1 MTWRDHEL
9 CGPAESFPDAFWG
22 PERMDA
28 EAWRELAAA
37 LETEAEVDAL
47 VSALA
52 GMREVVDVG
61 GGTGLLTR
69 AIAARTSVIVVEP
82 AAEQRAHLPRGI
94 TAIAGRAEKLPLG
107 DGDVDGAMATW
118 VLQYCDDPRRAVAEL
133 ARVARRRVAIVQA
146 APGNDLVA
154 VYNLEA
160 QIAGQPPAHHGFL
173 LAMAAEILEAAGFVV
188 SLEPVAIAVR
198 GEAAALADTLARLH
212 FASHP
217 MRSAMVAATQ
227 PVIAARLAD
236 HGALADDGVI
246 LRAMR

>member
-9 CGPAESFPDAFWG
+9 CGPAETFPASFWG

-37 LETEAEVDAL
+37 LETEAEVSAL
-47 VSALA
+47 TSALA
-52 GMREVVDVG
+52 GTSDVVDVG

-69 AIAARTSVIVVEP
+69 AIAARSSVTVIEP

-94 TAIAGRAEKLPLG
+94 TAIAGRAEQLPLG
-107 DGDVDGAMATW
+107 DREVDGAMATW
-118 VLQYCDDPRRAVAEL
+118 VLQYCEDPRRAVTEL

-146 APGNDLVA
+146 APGNDLVD
-154 VYNLEA
+154 VYNIEA
-160 QIAGQPPAHHGFL
+160 RVAGQPMAHHGFL
-173 LAMAAEILEAAGFVV
+173 LALAAEILEAAGFVV
-188 SLEPVAIAVR
+188 LLERVAIAVR
-198 GEAAALADTLARLH
+198 GEPAALADTLARLH

-217 MRSAMVAATQ
+217 MRDAMVAATQ
-227 PVIAARLAD
+227 PVIAARLAER
-236 HGALADDGVI
+236 GALADDGVL